1 MKNITSLLS
10 NNYFIATLFILSLI
24 FGFVSL
30 QTFIGTGFLNLSKI
44 NVQILLLI
52 NLISLILLCIS
63 IVFKIKINYSKK
75 KYEELGEETSK
86 NLIRS
91 FIIISSL
98 PSALIVIFS
107 LIIFN
112 YGIQNW
118 FDNKILSL
126 VNNSR
131 SIAVNYLN
139 DHQKGIIKDIN
150 LIAYDI
156 NRNKNILVSDKKKF
170 NEYLNFQSQFR
181 NIRNIFIINELGLL
195 QASNNQSD
203 TFLTPSKDLLKQA
216 SNGKPLIISNANDKK
231 TYALIKLNNFKN
243 SYLYSFQNVD
253 EKINSFLKETGNASS
268 YYYQVKSNI
277 FKIQITFFMI
287 YIVFTLLLLM
297 LSALFGIN
305 MASKTTRPLNNLF
318 KAAKNISEDDY
329 DVTLPKEKNKDFNN
343 LNQIFNSMVNQIKK
357 QKQKNILSGRYEAW
371 QVIARKLAHE
381 IRNPLTPIQLSLDRL
396 KNKFENDENSTK
408 HFSIINNQIFEIS
421 KLVNNFSDFARMPKP
436 VIKKNNIKDILVKS
450 LDVYKLNYDRIKFLL
465 NINCS
470 NFVIECDESQINRLL
485 VNIYKNAVES
495 IEEQFNE
502 DLKNGEII
510 TNLSEDNYY
519 YIISILDNGVGFDE
533 NPKLKHDDPYFTTK
547 KNGSGLGL
555 SIVSKI
561 VHEHNGQVFY
571 ENRKDTNGALIY
583 ISLKKKL

>member
-1 MKNITSLLS
+1 M
-10 NNYFIATLFILSLI
+10 
-24 FGFVSL
+24 

>member
-1 MKNITSLLS
+1 M
-10 NNYFIATLFILSLI
+10 I

-75 KYEELGEETSK
+75 KHKELGEETSK

-131 SIAVNYLN
+131 NIAVNYLN
-139 DHQKGIIKDIN
+139 DYQKGITKDIN

-156 NRNKNILVSDKKKF
+156 NRNKNILVSNKKKF

-181 NIRNIFIINELGLL
+181 NIRNIFIINEFGLL

-329 DVTLPKEKNKDFNN
+329 DVNLPKEKNKDFNN

-450 LDVYKLNYDRIKFLL
+450 LDVYKLNYDSIKFLL

-502 DLKNGEII
+502 DLNNGEII

-519 YIISILDNGVGFDE
+519 YTISILDNGVGFDE

>member
-1 MKNITSLLS
+1 
-10 NNYFIATLFILSLI
+10 
-24 FGFVSL
+24 L
-30 QTFIGTGFLNLSKI
+30 QTFIGTGFLNLSKV
-44 NVQILLLI
+44 NVEILLSI
-52 NLISLILLCIS
+52 NLILLIFLCIS

-107 LIIFN
+107 LIIFK

-131 SIAVNYLN
+131 NIAVNYLN

-150 LIAYDI
+150 LIAYDL
-156 NRNKNILVSDKKKF
+156 NRNKNILNTNKKKF
-170 NEYLNFQSQFR
+170 NEYLNFQAQFR
-181 NIRNIFIINELGLL
+181 DIQNIFIVDQSGSL
-195 QASNNQSD
+195 QIANSQSEA
-203 TFLTPSKDLLKQA
+203 FLKPSVGLLKQA

-231 TYALIKLNNFKN
+231 TYALIKLNNYKN
-243 SYLYSFQNVD
+243 FYLYSFQNVD
-253 EKINSFLKETGNASS
+253 EKINSFLKETGNAST

-305 MASKTTRPLNNLF
+305 MASKTTRPLNSLF
-318 KAAKNISEDDY
+318 RAAKNISQDNY
-329 DVTLPKEKNKDFNN
+329 DISLPNESNKDFNN
-343 LNQIFNSMVNQIKK
+343 LNIIFNSMVDQIKK

-396 KNKFENDENSTK
+396 KNKIDNNENSKK
-408 HFSIINNQIFEIS
+408 HFSIINNQILEIS
-421 KLVNNFSDFARMPKP
+421 KLVNSFSNFARMPKP
-436 VIKKNNIKDILVKS
+436 VLKKNNIKDILVKS
-450 LDVYKLNYDRIKFLL
+450 LDVYKLNYVRIKFLL
-465 NINCS
+465 KINCT
-470 NFVIECDESQINRLL
+470 NHVIECDESQINRLL
-485 VNIYKNAVES
+485 LNVYKNAVES
-495 IEEQFNE
+495 IEEKFNE
-502 DLKNGEII
+502 DIKNGEIT
-510 TNLSEDNYY
+510 TNLSEDNDY
-519 YIISILDNGVGFDE
+519 YIITILDNGIGFDE

-561 VHEHNGQVFY
+561 VHEHNGHVFY
-571 ENRKDTNGALIY
+571 ENRKDSNGALVY

>member
-75 KYEELGEETSK
+75 KHEELREETSK

-139 DHQKGIIKDIN
+139 DHQKGIIKDVN

-253 EKINSFLKETGNASS
+253 EKINSFLKETGNAST

>member
-1 MKNITSLLS
+1 M
-10 NNYFIATLFILSLI
+10 
-24 FGFVSL
+24 

-52 NLISLILLCIS
+52 NLILLILLCIS

-131 SIAVNYLN
+131 NIAVNYLN

>member
-1 MKNITSLLS
+1 M
-10 NNYFIATLFILSLI
+10 
-24 FGFVSL
+24 

-44 NVQILLLI
+44 NLQILLLI
-52 NLISLILLCIS
+52 NLILLILLCIS

-181 NIRNIFIINELGLL
+181 SIRNIFIINELGLL

-495 IEEQFNE
+495 IEERFNE

-583 ISLKKKL
+583 VSLKKKL

>member
-131 SIAVNYLN
+131 NIAVNYLN

>member
-24 FGFVSL
+24 FGFISL
-30 QTFIGTGFLNLSKI
+30 QTFIGIGFLNLSKI
-44 NVQILLLI
+44 NLQILLLI
-52 NLISLILLCIS
+52 NLILLILLCIS
-63 IVFKIKINYSKK
+63 IVFKIQINYSKK

-131 SIAVNYLN
+131 NIAVNYLN

-156 NRNKNILVSDKKKF
+156 NRNKSILVSDKKKF

-203 TFLTPSKDLLKQA
+203 TFLKQA
-216 SNGKPLIISNANDKK
+216 SNGKPLIISNTNDKK
-231 TYALIKLNNFKN
+231 TYALIKNNNFKN
-243 SYLYSFQNVD
+243 YYLYSFQNVD

-343 LNQIFNSMVNQIKK
+343 LNRIFNSMVNQIKK

-421 KLVNNFSDFARMPKP
+421 KLVNSFSDFARMPKP

-495 IEEQFNE
+495 IEEKFNE

-571 ENRKDTNGALIY
+571 ENRKDT
-583 ISLKKKL
+583 K

>member
-1 MKNITSLLS
+1 M
-10 NNYFIATLFILSLI
+10 
-24 FGFVSL
+24 
-30 QTFIGTGFLNLSKI
+30 
-44 NVQILLLI
+44 
-52 NLISLILLCIS
+52 
-63 IVFKIKINYSKK
+63 
-75 KYEELGEETSK
+75 
-86 NLIRS
+86 
-91 FIIISSL
+91 
-98 PSALIVIFS
+98 
-107 LIIFN
+107 
-112 YGIQNW
+112 
-118 FDNKILSL
+118 
-126 VNNSR
+126 
-131 SIAVNYLN
+131 
-139 DHQKGIIKDIN
+139 
-150 LIAYDI
+150 
-156 NRNKNILVSDKKKF
+156 
-170 NEYLNFQSQFR
+170 
-181 NIRNIFIINELGLL
+181 

>member
-1 MKNITSLLS
+1 M
-10 NNYFIATLFILSLI
+10 
-24 FGFVSL
+24 
-30 QTFIGTGFLNLSKI
+30 QTFIGTGFLNLSKV
-44 NVQILLLI
+44 NVEILLLI
-52 NLISLILLCIS
+52 NLILLIFLCIS

-181 NIRNIFIINELGLL
+181 SIRNIFIINELGLL

-343 LNQIFNSMVNQIKK
+343 LNQIFNNMVNQIKK

-450 LDVYKLNYDRIKFLL
+450 LDVYKHNYDRIKFLL

>member
-1 MKNITSLLS
+1 
-10 NNYFIATLFILSLI
+10 
-24 FGFVSL
+24 
-30 QTFIGTGFLNLSKI
+30 
-44 NVQILLLI
+44 
-52 NLISLILLCIS
+52 
-63 IVFKIKINYSKK
+63 
-75 KYEELGEETSK
+75 
-86 NLIRS
+86 
-91 FIIISSL
+91 
-98 PSALIVIFS
+98 
-107 LIIFN
+107 
-112 YGIQNW
+112 
-118 FDNKILSL
+118 
-126 VNNSR
+126 
-131 SIAVNYLN
+131 
-139 DHQKGIIKDIN
+139 
-150 LIAYDI
+150 
-156 NRNKNILVSDKKKF
+156 
-170 NEYLNFQSQFR
+170 
-181 NIRNIFIINELGLL
+181 
-195 QASNNQSD
+195 
-203 TFLTPSKDLLKQA
+203 
-216 SNGKPLIISNANDKK
+216 
-231 TYALIKLNNFKN
+231 
-243 SYLYSFQNVD
+243 
-253 EKINSFLKETGNASS
+253 
-268 YYYQVKSNI
+268 
-277 FKIQITFFMI
+277 
-287 YIVFTLLLLM
+287 
-297 LSALFGIN
+297 

-343 LNQIFNSMVNQIKK
+343 LNRIFNSMVNQIKK

-396 KNKFENDENSTK
+396 KSKFENDENSTK

-502 DLKNGEII
+502 DLKKGEII

>member
-1 MKNITSLLS
+1 
-10 NNYFIATLFILSLI
+10 
-24 FGFVSL
+24 
-30 QTFIGTGFLNLSKI
+30 
-44 NVQILLLI
+44 
-52 NLISLILLCIS
+52 
-63 IVFKIKINYSKK
+63 
-75 KYEELGEETSK
+75 
-86 NLIRS
+86 
-91 FIIISSL
+91 
-98 PSALIVIFS
+98 
-107 LIIFN
+107 
-112 YGIQNW
+112 
-118 FDNKILSL
+118 
-126 VNNSR
+126 
-131 SIAVNYLN
+131 
-139 DHQKGIIKDIN
+139 
-150 LIAYDI
+150 
-156 NRNKNILVSDKKKF
+156 
-170 NEYLNFQSQFR
+170 
-181 NIRNIFIINELGLL
+181 
-195 QASNNQSD
+195 
-203 TFLTPSKDLLKQA
+203 
-216 SNGKPLIISNANDKK
+216 
-231 TYALIKLNNFKN
+231 
-243 SYLYSFQNVD
+243 
-253 EKINSFLKETGNASS
+253 
-268 YYYQVKSNI
+268 
-277 FKIQITFFMI
+277 
-287 YIVFTLLLLM
+287 LLLLM

-329 DVTLPKEKNKDFNN
+329 DVALPKEKNKDFNN
-343 LNQIFNSMVNQIKK
+343 LNRIFNSMVNQIKK

>member
-30 QTFIGTGFLNLSKI
+30 QTFIGTGFFNLSKI

-75 KYEELGEETSK
+75 KHEELGEETSK

-131 SIAVNYLN
+131 NIAVNYLN

-156 NRNKNILVSDKKKF
+156 NRNKTILVSDKKKF

-253 EKINSFLKETGNASS
+253 EKINSFLKETGNAST

-329 DVTLPKEKNKDFNN
+329 DVILPKEKNKDFNN

-396 KNKFENDENSTK
+396 KNKFENDVNSIK

>member
-1 MKNITSLLS
+1 MKSITSLLS
-10 NNYFIATLFILSLI
+10 NNYFIATLFLLSLI
-24 FGFVSL
+24 FGFISL
-30 QTFIGTGFLNLSKI
+30 QTFIGTGFLNLSKV
-44 NVQILLLI
+44 NVEILLSI
-52 NLISLILLCIS
+52 NLILLIFLCIS

-107 LIIFN
+107 LIIFK

-131 SIAVNYLN
+131 NIAVNYLN

-150 LIAYDI
+150 LIAYDL
-156 NRNKNILVSDKKKF
+156 NRNKNILNTNKKKF
-170 NEYLNFQSQFR
+170 NEYLNFQAQFR
-181 NIRNIFIINELGLL
+181 DIQNIFIVDQSGSL
-195 QASNNQSD
+195 QIANSQSEA
-203 TFLTPSKDLLKQA
+203 FLKPSVDLLKQA

-231 TYALIKLNNFKN
+231 TYALIKLNNYKN
-243 SYLYSFQNVD
+243 FYLYSFQNVD
-253 EKINSFLKETGNASS
+253 EKINSFLKETGNAST

-305 MASKTTRPLNNLF
+305 MASKTTRPLNSLF
-318 KAAKNISEDDY
+318 RAAKNISQDNY
-329 DVTLPKEKNKDFNN
+329 DISLPNESNKDFNN
-343 LNQIFNSMVNQIKK
+343 LNIIFNSMVDQIKK

-396 KNKFENDENSTK
+396 KNKIDNNENSKK
-408 HFSIINNQIFEIS
+408 HFSIINNQILEIS
-421 KLVNNFSDFARMPKP
+421 KLVNSFSNFARMPKP
-436 VIKKNNIKDILVKS
+436 VLKKNNIKDILVKS
-450 LDVYKLNYDRIKFLL
+450 LDVYKLNYVRIKFLL
-465 NINCS
+465 KINCT
-470 NFVIECDESQINRLL
+470 NHVIECDESQINRLL
-485 VNIYKNAVES
+485 LNVYKNAVES
-495 IEEQFNE
+495 IEEKFNE
-502 DLKNGEII
+502 DIKNGEIT
-510 TNLSEDNYY
+510 TNLSEDNDY
-519 YIISILDNGVGFDE
+519 YIITILDNGIGFDE

-561 VHEHNGQVFY
+561 VHEHNGHVFY
-571 ENRKDTNGALIY
+571 ENRKDSNGALVY

>member
-1 MKNITSLLS
+1 M
-10 NNYFIATLFILSLI
+10 I

-131 SIAVNYLN
+131 NIAVNYLN

>member
-1 MKNITSLLS
+1 
-10 NNYFIATLFILSLI
+10 
-24 FGFVSL
+24 
-30 QTFIGTGFLNLSKI
+30 
-44 NVQILLLI
+44 
-52 NLISLILLCIS
+52 
-63 IVFKIKINYSKK
+63 
-75 KYEELGEETSK
+75 
-86 NLIRS
+86 
-91 FIIISSL
+91 
-98 PSALIVIFS
+98 
-107 LIIFN
+107 
-112 YGIQNW
+112 
-118 FDNKILSL
+118 
-126 VNNSR
+126 
-131 SIAVNYLN
+131 
-139 DHQKGIIKDIN
+139 
-150 LIAYDI
+150 
-156 NRNKNILVSDKKKF
+156 
-170 NEYLNFQSQFR
+170 
-181 NIRNIFIINELGLL
+181 
-195 QASNNQSD
+195 
-203 TFLTPSKDLLKQA
+203 
-216 SNGKPLIISNANDKK
+216 
-231 TYALIKLNNFKN
+231 
-243 SYLYSFQNVD
+243 
-253 EKINSFLKETGNASS
+253 
-268 YYYQVKSNI
+268 
-277 FKIQITFFMI
+277 MI

-329 DVTLPKEKNKDFNN
+329 VVSLPKEKNKDFNN

-396 KNKFENDENSTK
+396 KNKFENDVNSTK

-502 DLKNGEII
+502 NLKNGEII

>member
-1 MKNITSLLS
+1 
-10 NNYFIATLFILSLI
+10 
-24 FGFVSL
+24 L

-52 NLISLILLCIS
+52 NLILLILLCIS

-98 PSALIVIFS
+98 PSILIVIFS

>member
-1 MKNITSLLS
+1 M
-10 NNYFIATLFILSLI
+10 
-24 FGFVSL
+24 

-107 LIIFN
+107 LVIFN

-131 SIAVNYLN
+131 NIAVNYLN

>member
-1 MKNITSLLS
+1 M
-10 NNYFIATLFILSLI
+10 
-24 FGFVSL
+24 

-52 NLISLILLCIS
+52 NLILLILLCIS

>member
-1 MKNITSLLS
+1 MKSITSLLS
-10 NNYFIATLFILSLI
+10 NNYFIATLFLLSLI
-24 FGFVSL
+24 FGFISL
-30 QTFIGTGFLNLSKI
+30 QTFIGTGFLNLSKV
-44 NVQILLLI
+44 NVEILLSI
-52 NLISLILLCIS
+52 NLILLIFLCIS

-107 LIIFN
+107 LIIFK

-131 SIAVNYLN
+131 NIAVNYLN

-150 LIAYDI
+150 LIAYDL
-156 NRNKNILVSDKKKF
+156 NRNKNILNTNKKKF
-170 NEYLNFQSQFR
+170 NEYLNFQAQFR
-181 NIRNIFIINELGLL
+181 DIQNIFIVDQSGSL
-195 QASNNQSD
+195 QIANSQSEA
-203 TFLTPSKDLLKQA
+203 FLKPSVDLLKQA

-231 TYALIKLNNFKN
+231 TYALIKLNNYKN
-243 SYLYSFQNVD
+243 FYLYSFQNVD
-253 EKINSFLKETGNASS
+253 EKINSFLKETGNAST

-305 MASKTTRPLNNLF
+305 MASKTTRPLNSLF
-318 KAAKNISEDDY
+318 RAAKNISQDNY
-329 DVTLPKEKNKDFNN
+329 DISLPNESNKDFNN
-343 LNQIFNSMVNQIKK
+343 LNIIFNSMVDQIKK

-396 KNKFENDENSTK
+396 KNKIDNNENSKK
-408 HFSIINNQIFEIS
+408 HFSIINNQILEIS
-421 KLVNNFSDFARMPKP
+421 KLVNSFSNFARMPKP
-436 VIKKNNIKDILVKS
+436 VLKKNNIKDILVKS
-450 LDVYKLNYDRIKFLL
+450 LDVYKLNYVRIKFLL
-465 NINCS
+465 KINCT
-470 NFVIECDESQINRLL
+470 NHVIECDESQINRLL
-485 VNIYKNAVES
+485 LNVYKNAVES
-495 IEEQFNE
+495 IEEKFNE
-502 DLKNGEII
+502 DIKNGEIT
-510 TNLSEDNYY
+510 TNLSEDNDY
-519 YIISILDNGVGFDE
+519 YIITILDNGIGFDE

-561 VHEHNGQVFY
+561 VHEHNGHIFY
-571 ENRKDTNGALIY
+571 ENRKDSNGALIY

>member
-1 MKNITSLLS
+1 M
-10 NNYFIATLFILSLI
+10 I

-139 DHQKGIIKDIN
+139 DHQKGIIKDVN

-396 KNKFENDENSTK
+396 KNKVDNDENSTK

>member
-1 MKNITSLLS
+1 M
-10 NNYFIATLFILSLI
+10 
-24 FGFVSL
+24 
-30 QTFIGTGFLNLSKI
+30 
-44 NVQILLLI
+44 
-52 NLISLILLCIS
+52 
-63 IVFKIKINYSKK
+63 
-75 KYEELGEETSK
+75 
-86 NLIRS
+86 
-91 FIIISSL
+91 
-98 PSALIVIFS
+98 
-107 LIIFN
+107 
-112 YGIQNW
+112 
-118 FDNKILSL
+118 
-126 VNNSR
+126 
-131 SIAVNYLN
+131 
-139 DHQKGIIKDIN
+139 
-150 LIAYDI
+150 
-156 NRNKNILVSDKKKF
+156 
-170 NEYLNFQSQFR
+170 
-181 NIRNIFIINELGLL
+181 
-195 QASNNQSD
+195 
-203 TFLTPSKDLLKQA
+203 
-216 SNGKPLIISNANDKK
+216 
-231 TYALIKLNNFKN
+231 
-243 SYLYSFQNVD
+243 
-253 EKINSFLKETGNASS
+253 
-268 YYYQVKSNI
+268 
-277 FKIQITFFMI
+277 
-287 YIVFTLLLLM
+287 
-297 LSALFGIN
+297 
-305 MASKTTRPLNNLF
+305 
-318 KAAKNISEDDY
+318 
-329 DVTLPKEKNKDFNN
+329 
-343 LNQIFNSMVNQIKK
+343 
-357 QKQKNILSGRYEAW
+357 
-371 QVIARKLAHE
+371 
-381 IRNPLTPIQLSLDRL
+381 SLDRL

>member
-1 MKNITSLLS
+1 MKSISSLLS
-10 NNYFIATLFILSLI
+10 NNYFIATLFLLSLI
-24 FGFVSL
+24 FGFISL
-30 QTFIGTGFLNLSKI
+30 QTFIGTGFLNLSKV
-44 NVQILLLI
+44 NVEILLSI
-52 NLISLILLCIS
+52 NLILLIFLCIS

-107 LIIFN
+107 LIIFK

-131 SIAVNYLN
+131 NIAVNYLN

-150 LIAYDI
+150 LIAYDL
-156 NRNKNILVSDKKKF
+156 NRNKNILNTNKKKF
-170 NEYLNFQSQFR
+170 NEYLNFQAQFR
-181 NIRNIFIINELGLL
+181 DIQNIFIVDQSGSL
-195 QASNNQSD
+195 QIANSQSE
-203 TFLTPSKDLLKQA
+203 TFLKPSADLLKQA

-231 TYALIKLNNFKN
+231 TYALIKLNNYKN
-243 SYLYSFQNVD
+243 FYLYSFQNVD
-253 EKINSFLKETGNASS
+253 EKINSFLKETGNAST

-305 MASKTTRPLNNLF
+305 MASKTTRPLNSLF
-318 KAAKNISEDDY
+318 RAAKNISQDNY
-329 DVTLPKEKNKDFNN
+329 DISLPNESNKDFNN
-343 LNQIFNSMVNQIKK
+343 LNIIFNSMVDQIKK

-396 KNKFENDENSTK
+396 KNKIDNNENSKK
-408 HFSIINNQIFEIS
+408 HFSIINNQILEIS
-421 KLVNNFSDFARMPKP
+421 KLVNSFSNFARMPKP
-436 VIKKNNIKDILVKS
+436 VLKKNNIKDILVKS

-465 NINCS
+465 KINCT

-485 VNIYKNAVES
+485 LNVYKNAVES

-502 DLKNGEII
+502 DIKNGEIT
-510 TNLSEDNYY
+510 TNLSEDNDY
-519 YIISILDNGVGFDE
+519 YIITILDNGIGFDE

-561 VHEHNGQVFY
+561 VHEHNGHVFY
-571 ENRKDTNGALIY
+571 ENRKDSNGALVY

>member
-1 MKNITSLLS
+1 
-10 NNYFIATLFILSLI
+10 
-24 FGFVSL
+24 
-30 QTFIGTGFLNLSKI
+30 
-44 NVQILLLI
+44 
-52 NLISLILLCIS
+52 
-63 IVFKIKINYSKK
+63 
-75 KYEELGEETSK
+75 
-86 NLIRS
+86 
-91 FIIISSL
+91 
-98 PSALIVIFS
+98 
-107 LIIFN
+107 
-112 YGIQNW
+112 
-118 FDNKILSL
+118 
-126 VNNSR
+126 
-131 SIAVNYLN
+131 
-139 DHQKGIIKDIN
+139 
-150 LIAYDI
+150 
-156 NRNKNILVSDKKKF
+156 
-170 NEYLNFQSQFR
+170 
-181 NIRNIFIINELGLL
+181 
-195 QASNNQSD
+195 
-203 TFLTPSKDLLKQA
+203 
-216 SNGKPLIISNANDKK
+216 
-231 TYALIKLNNFKN
+231 
-243 SYLYSFQNVD
+243 
-253 EKINSFLKETGNASS
+253 
-268 YYYQVKSNI
+268 
-277 FKIQITFFMI
+277 
-287 YIVFTLLLLM
+287 
-297 LSALFGIN
+297 

-343 LNQIFNSMVNQIKK
+343 LNRIFNSMVNQIKK

>member
-131 SIAVNYLN
+131 NIAVNYLN

-156 NRNKNILVSDKKKF
+156 NRNKTILVSDKKKF

>member
-1 MKNITSLLS
+1 
-10 NNYFIATLFILSLI
+10 
-24 FGFVSL
+24 
-30 QTFIGTGFLNLSKI
+30 
-44 NVQILLLI
+44 
-52 NLISLILLCIS
+52 
-63 IVFKIKINYSKK
+63 
-75 KYEELGEETSK
+75 
-86 NLIRS
+86 
-91 FIIISSL
+91 
-98 PSALIVIFS
+98 
-107 LIIFN
+107 
-112 YGIQNW
+112 
-118 FDNKILSL
+118 
-126 VNNSR
+126 
-131 SIAVNYLN
+131 
-139 DHQKGIIKDIN
+139 
-150 LIAYDI
+150 
-156 NRNKNILVSDKKKF
+156 
-170 NEYLNFQSQFR
+170 
-181 NIRNIFIINELGLL
+181 
-195 QASNNQSD
+195 
-203 TFLTPSKDLLKQA
+203 
-216 SNGKPLIISNANDKK
+216 
-231 TYALIKLNNFKN
+231 
-243 SYLYSFQNVD
+243 
-253 EKINSFLKETGNASS
+253 
-268 YYYQVKSNI
+268 
-277 FKIQITFFMI
+277 MI

-343 LNQIFNSMVNQIKK
+343 LNRIFNSMVNQIKK

-495 IEEQFNE
+495 IEERFNE

-561 VHEHNGQVFY
+561 VHEHKGQVFY

>member
-1 MKNITSLLS
+1 M
-10 NNYFIATLFILSLI
+10 
-24 FGFVSL
+24 

-52 NLISLILLCIS
+52 NLILLILLCIS

-139 DHQKGIIKDIN
+139 DHQKGIIKDVN

-181 NIRNIFIINELGLL
+181 SIRNIFIINELGLL

-329 DVTLPKEKNKDFNN
+329 DITLPKEKNKDFNN

-436 VIKKNNIKDILVKS
+436 VIKRNNIKDILVKS

>member
-156 NRNKNILVSDKKKF
+156 NRNRNILVSDKKKF
-170 NEYLNFQSQFR
+170 NEYLDFQSQFR
-181 NIRNIFIINELGLL
+181 SIRNIFIINELGLL

-450 LDVYKLNYDRIKFLL
+450 FDVYKLNYDRIKFLL

-519 YIISILDNGVGFDE
+519 YIISILDNGVGFDAS
-533 NPKLKHDDPYFTTK
+533 PKLKYDDPYFTTK

-561 VHEHNGQVFY
+561 VHEHNGHIFY

>member
-1 MKNITSLLS
+1 M
-10 NNYFIATLFILSLI
+10 I

-75 KYEELGEETSK
+75 KHEELGEETSK

-98 PSALIVIFS
+98 PSVLIVIFS

-421 KLVNNFSDFARMPKP
+421 KLVYNFSDFARMPKP

-510 TNLSEDNYY
+510 TNLSEDNNY

-561 VHEHNGQVFY
+561 VHEHKGQVFY